1 MYFPSKKDGWMGL
14 LHLVILFLCFGL
26 PVLSGEWVWIFVVP
40 LVLGVVNLLIWC
52 RTGYRVDG
60 EDLVVHYGPIT
71 FKVPIR
77 KIERVD
83 FIKSPFVGP
92 ALSVDRM
99 GITHSASKFLT
110 VSPKDQEGFLQALK
124 ESNPH
129 MVVNRT

>member
-1 MYFPSKKDGWMGL
+1 MYFPSKKDGWMGF

-26 PVLSGEWVWIFVVP
+26 PILSGEWFGIFVVP
-40 LVLGVVNLLIWC
+40 LVLGVVNLLIWF

-60 EDLVVHYGPIT
+60 EDLVVQYGPIT
-71 FKVPIR
+71 FNVPIH

-110 VSPKDQEGFLQALK
+110 VSPMDQEGFLQALK

-129 MVVNRT
+129 MVVNP